1 MRAKNNTKVC
11 PELRPIIYDHMWS
24 GDWFADQTCL
34 LAIMKA
40 SLLVYL
46 LWYVWSCCHSTHAC
60 SLIGTWCDTTTLSY
74 HNQMLMRIKHD
85 PEAGLIFFAVTPIP
99 NWGSGAVN
107 YDSSSSTVEITMDNG
122 EVRRGTVSSNCS
134 KITWPTLIGQVWAKT
149 AEAQNVHV
157 VFMNHLDVGYASFIG
172 NIINEYFQTYFPR
185 AIRLAAEAELGSGFI
200 YTTHSWLV
208 SLYVNCPVNLVLNDI
223 EIKCPSPE
231 QVSNFTESVKKGHIV
246 WHAGPMN
253 MQVELMNEAVLQT
266 GLYFSRQLG
275 ETFSYTSTVLSQRD
289 VPGMTAAAIPTFVN
303 WGIKAVS
310 VGVNPASAPPA
321 VPKIFNWNNQIIGI
335 WHPGGYPN
343 PPGKSLVDP
352 GGIAYKDCA
361 VAPDTGNALCFGFRT
376 DNTGPP
382 TSLEEL
388 DNVYQILRE
397 EFPGAKVFAS
407 TLDEFVS
414 QVDRSALPVVN
425 GEIGDT
431 WIQGIAADP
440 RKTAEYRA
448 YAKSLLHYVSQ
459 PGNSLK
465 DPVVYNMSTYLIKLP
480 EHTWGLSGVSDSEH
494 WSNDQFEK
502 VRQGASFIA
511 NENSWREQRA
521 FLDLALGAT
530 VGHPLHDLIME
541 NLKHL
546 EPILPNITDYSWV
559 TPAQKFD
566 ILNNTVSISFDPSTG
581 SINYLSMRNATN
593 SSVLYAESTSPIGLF
608 SYHTYNDSDFIFL
621 KSHYGNPGNPG
632 FEKPDCANAKPL
644 SQTWLPSLVYL
655 YQSKTNPAMF
665 ITQLKM
671 TDQQAHTYYGAPA
684 EIWVTVEVT
693 SDGIDF
699 DMILVNKTATRLPEA
714 TMFSFYPTSSDS
726 GGWECSAVKV
736 ATGVLAPQSTV
747 DMKNVVT
754 NGSQYQHAV
763 EYVTLHSLKTADKE
777 SITLASPDVPLVCPI
792 LQGDNGWTP
801 TPFPAPLKP
810 LSSATIIG
818 MAFNIHNNIWNTN
831 YPLWYPYNDEDK
843 NFRAKFTMQVNM
855 HKK

>member
-1 MRAKNNTKVC
+1 
-11 PELRPIIYDHMWS
+11 
-24 GDWFADQTCL
+24 
-34 LAIMKA
+34 MKA
-40 SLLVYL
+40 LLVCL
-46 LWYVWSCCHSTHAC
+46 VWHVFSWYHSAFAC
-60 SLIGTWCDTTTLSY
+60 SLVGTWCDKTTLTY
-74 HNQMLMRIKHD
+74 HNQVLVRIKQD
-85 PEAGLIFFAVTPIP
+85 PETGLIFFPVTPIP
-99 NWGSGAVN
+99 YLCSGAVK
-107 YDSSSSTVEITMDNG
+107 YDSSSSAVIISLDNG
-122 EVRRGTVSSNCS
+122 KILNGTVSDNCTV
-134 KITWPTLIGQVWAKT
+134 ITMTGLYLDPGTVWTKT

-172 NIINEYFQTYFPR
+172 DIINEYFQTYFPR
-185 AIRLAAEAELGSGFI
+185 AIRLAVEAEPGSAFI

-208 SLYVNCPVNLVLNDI
+208 HLYINCPVNLVLNDI
-223 EIKCPSPE
+223 AIKCPSPE
-231 QVSNFTESVKKGHIV
+231 EVSNFTESVKKGHIV

-275 ETFSYTSTVLSQRD
+275 EAFSYTSNVLSQRD

-343 PPGKSLVDP
+343 APGKSVNDP

-361 VAPDTGNALCFGFRT
+361 VTPDKTNALCFGFRT

-388 DNVYQILRE
+388 DNVYQIIRE
-397 EFPGAKVFAS
+397 EFPGANVFAS
-407 TLDEFVS
+407 TLDNFVS
-414 QVDRSALPVVN
+414 KVDRSTLPVVN
-425 GEIGDT
+425 SEIGDT

-448 YAKSLLHYVSQ
+448 YAKSLLHYLSQ

-480 EHTWGLSGVSDSEH
+480 EHTWGLSGVHDDDH
-494 WSNDQFEK
+494 WSNDQFNEK
-502 VRQGASFIA
+502 RRSEADFIA

-530 VGHPLHDLIME
+530 VGHPLHDLITE

-546 EPILPNITDYSWV
+546 EPILPNLTDYSRV
-559 TPAQKFD
+559 TPAQEFN

-581 SINYLSMRNATN
+581 SINHFMTNATD
-593 SSVLYAESTSPIGLF
+593 SSIVYTESTNPIGLF
-608 SYHTYNDSDFIFL
+608 SYHTYNESDFTFL
-621 KSHYGNPGNPG
+621 KLHYGNPGNPG
-632 FEKPDCANAKPL
+632 FEKPNCFIAKPL
-644 SQTWLPSLVYL
+644 SQIWMPSLVYL

-671 TDQQAHTYYGAPA
+671 ADQQAHTYYGAPA
-684 EIWVTVEVT
+684 EMWVTIEVT
-693 SDGIDF
+693 SESIDF
-699 DMILVNKTATRLPEA
+699 DMVLVNKTTTRLPEA
-714 TMFSFYPTSSDS
+714 TMFSFYPTSPDS
-726 GGWECSAVKV
+726 SGWECSAVKV
-736 ATGVLAPQSTV
+736 ATGVLAPQSTI
-747 DMKNVVT
+747 DIKNVVM

-763 EYVTLHSLKTADKE
+763 EYVTLHSSDKK

-831 YPLWYPYNDEDK
+831 YPLWYPFNDEDK
-843 NFRAKFTMQVNM
+843 NFRAKFSMQMNM